1 MYVSKKVRLFALAA
15 TTSLALAGCA
25 PGTVTEETTDS
36 SNNAEPEQQEIDESG
51 FAGEQL
57 DYVYF
62 SDGESDLAATEA
74 LIASFEEQTGASVN
88 LQILPF
94 GDVEQALQARLT
106 GNDVPDVSRLAM
118 LQVPTFADE
127 LIDMRTYYGEE
138 YKDEFVSGPLAVVLG
153 PNGEMLGAPTDITMN
168 GLVINQDM
176 FEAAD
181 VEVPTDPWSWDEMLA
196 AAEDVQQANGTSHAF
211 IMDRSGH
218 RISTILSQFD
228 TYLIGEDGGNGLDKE
243 NTVRA
248 FEMLVDLASDDRL
261 SSDFF
266 LEGGPTYATGL
277 DLFLAEEVPV
287 YLGGNWLVGALEADA
302 PFNWN
307 VAPNACDINCG
318 GFPGGKVT
326 SAFKRSD
333 NPELAAFFVHWLA
346 ANEQQAF
353 VDSQANWLPTRN
365 DLSESGVDYE
375 VRTDA
380 MSVFVADISRTPEV
394 AYAST
399 YSPIFGRA
407 ATALVDNLQRAV
419 GGVLTPEEAVD
430 RLISDVDALVEEQG

>member
-1 MYVSKKVRLFALAA
+1 MNLSKKVRLFAVAA
-15 TTSLALAGCA
+15 TTSLVLAGCA
-25 PGTVTEETTDS
+25 PGTVTEETTDNS
-36 SNNAEPEQQEIDESG
+36 NAEPEQQEIDESG

-62 SDGESDLAATEA
+62 SDGESDLAATEE
-74 LIASFEEQTGASVN
+74 LIARFEEQTGASVN

-94 GDVEQALQARLT
+94 SDMEQALQARLT
-106 GNDVPDVSRLAM
+106 GNDIPHVSRLAM

-127 LIDMRTYYGEE
+127 LLDMRTYYGEE

-153 PNGEMLGAPTDITMN
+153 PNGEMLGVPTDITMN
-168 GLVINQDM
+168 GLIINQDM
-176 FEAAD
+176 FESAG
-181 VEVPTDPWSWDEMLA
+181 VEVPADSWSWDEMIA
-196 AAEDVQQANGTSHAF
+196 AAEQVQQANGTSHAF

-228 TYLIGEDGGNGLDKE
+228 TFLIGEDGGNGLDRE

-266 LEGGPTYATGL
+266 LEGGPTYAAGL

-287 YLGGNWLVGALEADA
+287 YLGGNWLVGALESDA

-333 NPELAAFFVHWLA
+333 NPELGAFFVNWLA
-346 ANEQQAF
+346 ANEQQAY
-353 VDSQANWLPTRN
+353 VDSKANWLPTRN

-419 GGVLTPEEAVD
+419 GGVLTVEEAVD
-430 RLISDVDALVEEQG
+430 RLISEVDALVEEQG